1 MVVFKSIISSYSISF
16 KVDDSGVHHGILR
29 CLVGSNVRRAK
40 SIPLGLLLPIE
51 GSPPSC
57 MAALYQSKMS
67 ISFSYCLVSDMK
79 WLGRL
84 MAERG
89 GGSRVDDCGL
99 GLKEAVRGFDD
110 RGLGLEGWL
119 RIAVD
124 GSNRFGRDWWPMG
137 DGSRLRFR
145 VDSLRFR
152 LLLVLWFE
160 GAMEAAKD
168 FCRSGLRL
176 GRKV

>member
-1 MVVFKSIISSYSISF
+1 MRALHSWPVGALPSWLSPQKSSHFHCLRVRIAGKSI
-16 KVDDSGVHHGILR
+16 HHKINQL
-29 CLVGSNVRRAK
+29 
-40 SIPLGLLLPIE
+40 
-51 GSPPSC
+51 
-57 MAALYQSKMS
+57 SKMS